1 MIKNDE
7 YFMSLAI
14 KQAEI
19 ALKKDEV
26 PIGAI
31 IVKDNKIISKGY
43 NVRESKNDAL
53 GHAEIVAIKKACKK
67 LNSWRLCGCKIYV
80 TIEPC
85 LMCAG
90 AIVQSRLDEVIFG
103 SYDTK
108 GGAFGSNID
117 ITKINNLNHY
127 PKVTNGVLK
136 ESCQSIIKN
145 YFKQK
150 REVKKCQ
157 NH

>member
-53 GHAEIVAIKKACKK
+53 GHAEMVAIKKACKK

-90 AIVQSRLDEVIFG
+90 AIVQSRIDEAIFG
-103 SYDTK
+103 SYDAK

-117 ITKINNLNHY
+117 ITKISNLNHY

-136 ESCQSIIKN
+136 ENCQSIIKN

-150 REVKKCQ
+150 REDKKCQ

>member
-90 AIVQSRLDEVIFG
+90 AIVQSRIDEVIFG
-103 SYDTK
+103 SCDTK

-136 ESCQSIIKN
+136 ENCQSIIKN

>member
-14 KQAEI
+14 KQAKL

-31 IVKDNKIISKGY
+31 IVKDNKIVSKGY

-90 AIVQSRLDEVIFG
+90 AIIQSRLDEVIFG
-103 SYDTK
+103 SYDPK

-117 ITKINNLNHY
+117 VTKVNNLNHY
-127 PKVTNGVLK
+127 PKVSKGILK